1 MILYRPSCAVSIYS
15 GELGVENK
23 AGFTPFRYDDFVEWA
38 KKEGGRY
45 RRLYKALPQK
55 KERESTRQNRCGK
68 LRLKSQCRC
77 RIVVADSIH
86 ETEKVVFPAEEDI
99 RLWEES
105 EHLRQKTGRRSGRTP
120 PPECPRSM
128 GICLFYPPP
137 KDLEALRVRRQNA
150 LVGGETWPVDAA
162 KHKIVKTLTRKNIK
176 NLGYVEDL
184 DEQLGWLDD
193 EDCQPASWLTDLET
207 DVPLVS
213 PDEPWTEYSPEEF
226 LRLFGFE
233 MEPDDESN

>member
-1 MILYRPSCAVSIYS
+1 MTILYRPSCAVSIYS
-15 GELGVENK
+15 EKLGVENK

-77 RIVVADSIH
+77 RIVVADAIH
-86 ETEKVVFPAEEDI
+86 ETEKVVFPAAEDI

-105 EHLRQKTGRRSGRTP
+105 ERLRQETGRRSGRTP

-137 KDLEALRVRRQNA
+137 KDLEALRARMQNA
-150 LVGGETWPVDAA
+150 LVGGEKWPVDVA
-162 KHKIVKTLTRKNIK
+162 KHKIAKNLTRKNIK
-176 NLGYVEDL
+176 DLRYVEDFGVI
-184 DEQLGWLDD
+184 DELLGRPDTD
-193 EDCQPASWLTDLET
+193 RQFPFTDLET
-207 DVPLVS
+207 DVPLVP

-226 LRLFGFE
+226 LHLFGFE
-233 MEPDDESN
+233 MEPDDE